1 MALLNKHS
9 NTQMFVGIGSMGGRS
24 KMPPGGRSSG
34 IFEDE
39 VAPSPSSRNGSA
51 HQRTARGPSSA
62 ARSVFPNDVAMM
74 NRPVASPSHKS
85 QQRGFQSGG
94 YSNVFQDDT
103 HTQTAPPQQQHVQ
116 AHRQEQANASY
127 GNVFQNDVG
136 LAQGGGGGGAR
147 ADYNPNGMASAPWK
161 ANSSRTST
169 PSGSA
174 HARRAVDTT
183 QMGGLMRLDQ
193 ASPSAQDPNLMAERL
208 AQLELKLEQKEL
220 LEKEVFLREREEKR
234 QAALGRKERSNAAP
248 FVATDGGTGENLLG
262 LLARNTATQEGGD
275 AKPYYTGDDGAKAKA
290 SELKSRNGKN
300 RTGKKQ
306 KEKTSVVRG
315 PPRCAAG
322 AKPRATPTKPK
333 PSRARN
339 NENSNPFAEPRQSG
353 PRGAP
358 GCAAT
363 MPNQGPTARE
373 KVAAEKAKKL
383 ALGTGGFGN
392 GKVATPAAQRALQAR
407 RDASSSARNRA
418 ARVAAKKQ
426 KALTGGAAMIG
437 RGKHKIADGRTSSKV
452 LAPPGGKSNINFIG

>member
-34 IFEDE
+34 IFHDD
-39 VAPSPSSRNGSA
+39 APSTSSPSSRSGSA
-51 HQRTARGPSSA
+51 HQRTVRGPSSA
-62 ARSVFPNDVAMM
+62 AHSHAGAAGGVFPNDVAML
-74 NRPVASPSHKS
+74 NRPAPQAQASH
-85 QQRGFQSGG
+85 RGQGGSGG
-94 YSNVFQDDT
+94 YGNVFQNDNQMAQRST
-103 HTQTAPPQQQHVQ
+103 PQGGQQ
-116 AHRQEQANASY
+116 RQQQANASY
-127 GNVFQNDVG
+127 GNVFQNDVQ
-136 LAQGGGGGGAR
+136 LERSGGSSHIE
-147 ADYNPNGMASAPWK
+147 YQPNGIDSAPWK

-174 HARRAVDTT
+174 HARRRVDNT

-193 ASPSAQDPNLMAERL
+193 ASPSAQDPDEMAARL
-208 AQLELKLEQKEL
+208 EQLELKLQKKEE

-234 QAALGRKERSNAAP
+234 RAAIGRTERSNAAP

-262 LLARNTATQEGGD
+262 LLARNTETQAGEHGATEQAD
-275 AKPYYTGDDGAKAKA
+275 T
-290 SELKSRNGKN
+290 L

-306 KEKTSVVRG
+306 KDRKKVVRG
-315 PPRCAAG
+315 PPRCAA
-322 AKPRATPTKPK
+322 KTKTRATATKSKPT
-333 PSRARN
+333 SGRSRN
-339 NENSNPFAEPRQSG
+339 NENSNPFAEPRRAG

-358 GCAAT
+358 SCAAT
-363 MPNQGPTARE
+363 MPNQGPSARE
-373 KVAAEKAKKL
+373 KAEAEKAKKM
-383 ALGTGGFGN
+383 ALGSGGFGN
-392 GKVATPAAQRALQAR
+392 GKTANPAAQRALQAR
-407 RDASSSARNRA
+407 RDASNSARNRA